1 MRVLS
6 RVVFCVSVSKL
17 SFVPTIGDYWGW
29 YNKRWYHHTGMVST
43 WYAMRE
49 AYAVMAEE
57 GLPAMWARHHAV
69 HEQLWEG
76 LTDLG
81 LEPFVEKEDDRLVTV
96 NAIKVG
102 VGYVVACV
110 MHV

>member
-1 MRVLS
+1 MHPSNDTNPPVSLRQPPRRCLS
-6 RVVFCVSVSKL
+6 A
-17 SFVPTIGDYWGW
+17 PPGDYWGW

-43 WYAMRE
+43 WYGMRE

-57 GLPAMWARHHAV
+57 GLPAMWARHRAV

-81 LEPFVEKEDDRLVTV
+81 LDPFVEKEDDRLVTV
-96 NAIKVG
+96 NAIKVR
-102 VGYVVACV
+102 
-110 MHV
+110 

>member
-1 MRVLS
+1 
-6 RVVFCVSVSKL
+6 
-17 SFVPTIGDYWGW
+17 
-29 YNKRWYHHTGMVST
+29 MVST